1 MLLGLL
7 ATADAGAAEPAE
19 RSRRGEE
26 LIREADAAV
35 ARIEVARARE
45 LWAEVHEIDG
55 STVAICT
62 MGQLDARMGRWE
74 DAAEEL
80 SQCIDRMPAPQT
92 ELQRRRYEGRRA
104 DLAAARR
111 RVGEVRILPPP
122 GVVGMLVNGRGVKDG
137 SRVYVAPGQHEVTAV
152 GPEGQVARASVMV
165 DAGESKAVPLAFE
178 KVAPVPKGRA
188 PEPTH
193 APPAAEPQGR
203 TGRGPDL
210 RIVVT
215 GAMVSL
221 GFLVTGPV
229 CLQSAYGYKQEA
241 RDAWNRA
248 GLLQG
253 PSATRQPDY
262 EEMIDAAASAKFME
276 SLGAGALVAGAAA
289 GVATLVY
296 VWWPYDTQIKVSAH
310 GAEVRVRW

>member
-1 MLLGLL
+1 ML
-7 ATADAGAAEPAE
+7 ATAGAHAEEPAG
-19 RSRRGEE
+19 RSRRVED

-35 ARIEVARARE
+35 ARLEVAQARE
-45 LWAEVHEIDG
+45 LWAEVYRTDG
-55 STVAICT
+55 STMAICT
-62 MGQLDARMGRWE
+62 MGQLDARMARWE

-80 SQCIDRMPAPQT
+80 SQCVDRMPAPRT

-104 DLAAARR
+104 DLATARR

-122 GVVGMLVNGRGVKDG
+122 GVVGMLVNGRGVKDR

-152 GPEGQVARASVMV
+152 GPDGQVARASVKV
-165 DAGESKAVPLAFE
+165 DAGESKEVPLAFE
-178 KVAPVPKGRA
+178 KVAPVPKGPAQEPKSA
-188 PEPTH
+188 PSVAT
-193 APPAAEPQGR
+193 PQER
-203 TGRGPDL
+203 TGVGPDL

-262 EEMIDAAASAKFME
+262 EAMIDAAASAKFME
-276 SLGAGALVAGAAA
+276 FLGAGALVAGAAA
-289 GVATLVY
+289 GAATLVY
-296 VWWPYDTQIKVSAH
+296 VWWPNDTQIRVSAQ